1 VDIVSRDDK
10 SIHAIEM
17 IRRELP
23 NVVIKPDEPLAN
35 HTTFKVGGPVFA
47 MLFPESTV
55 ELTAI
60 NELLR
65 RYDISPFIIGNGSNI
80 LASDKKHDLIVLKT
94 SNINNI
100 SLLEETTSVEQ
111 GYRDI
116 TVDTGVLLSKAA
128 EFAYENELTG
138 LEFAHG
144 IPGSAGGAVV
154 MNAGAYGREMKDVV
168 YSTTVYSTTDGKKEL
183 TAEDNDFSYRKSRF
197 LNSNEIVLSTVLR
210 IKKGNKEDIGSKMD
224 EFKTLRQNS
233 QPLDF
238 PSGGSTFKRPKEGY
252 AAVLIEQAGLRG
264 YTIGGAQVS
273 EKHTGFIVNK
283 GNASFK
289 DIKTLIEHVQET
301 VLKQFGI
308 DLDLEVKIL
317 G

>member
-1 VDIVSRDDK
+1 VDIVSRDDR
-10 SIHAIEM
+10 SIHAIET

-35 HTTFKVGGPVFA
+35 HTTFRVGGPVFA
-47 MLFPESTV
+47 MLFPESTD

-60 NELLR
+60 TGLLCK
-65 RYDISPFIIGNGSNI
+65 YDISPFIIGNGSNI

-100 SLLEETTSVEQ
+100 SLLEETASAGQ
-111 GYRDI
+111 GHRDI
-116 TVDTGVLLSKAA
+116 KVDTGVLLSKAA

-144 IPGSAGGAVV
+144 IPGTAGGAVV

-168 YSTTVYSTTDGKKEL
+168 YSTTVLSRAAGNIEL
-183 TAEDNDFSYRKSRF
+183 TAADNEFSYRKSRF
-197 LNSNEIVLSTVLR
+197 LDSNEIVLSTVLR
-210 IKKGNKEDIGSKMD
+210 LEKGQKEKIGQKMH
-224 EFKTLRQNS
+224 EFDTRRQNS
-233 QPLDF
+233 QPLDL

-252 AAVLIEQAGLRG
+252 AAALIEQAGLRG
-264 YTIGGAQVS
+264 YTVGGAQVS
-273 EKHTGFIVNK
+273 TIHTGFIVNK

-289 DIKTLIEHVQET
+289 DIMALIKHVQE
-301 VLKQFGI
+301 VVSKQFDI
-308 DLDLEVKIL
+308 KLETEIKIL
-317 G
+317 A